1 MQRSRSEGFTLIE
14 LVIVVAIISILAAL
28 AYYNYSRYSM
38 RARRADGKNALTA
51 IAAAEERYYTVYN
64 QYTTTI
70 SNLGLSATSDKGYYV
85 VTIGNGGDPQ
95 SYLLTATPQPPQ
107 DKDTGC
113 MTLTLTN
120 ANVKSTV
127 GGDGKNGPC
136 W

>member
-38 RARRADGKNALTA
+38 RARRADGKNTLTA
-51 IAAAEERYYTVYN
+51 FAAAEERYYTVYN

-95 SYLLTATPQPPQ
+95 TYTLTATAQPPQ

-113 MTLTLTN
+113 GNLGLTN
-120 ANVKSTV
+120 AGVKTNT
-127 GGDGKNGPC
+127 GDGKNGPC